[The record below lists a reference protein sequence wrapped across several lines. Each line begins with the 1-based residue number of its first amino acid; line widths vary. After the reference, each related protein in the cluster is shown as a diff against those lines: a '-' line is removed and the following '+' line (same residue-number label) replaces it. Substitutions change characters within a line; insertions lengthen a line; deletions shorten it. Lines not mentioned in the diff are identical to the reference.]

1 MEPTGDNSARERVL
15 AVAERLFAER
25 GYAAVTLRDIAA
37 EVGLKHA
44 SLYHHVPGGKE
55 ALFIEVTERSMAHH
69 RAGLERAITQAGPD
83 VRSQLRGVADWLI
96 SHPPMDLIRMSHADM
111 PAIEPGQA
119 RRLSELTYE
128 ALLLPVERV
137 LVEAQARGEIDH
149 HNPGLIGGGLL
160 GMLESLHAIPDYALE
175 SPNQRHTF
183 AYEMIDVVL
192 NGLRPR

>member
-1 MEPTGDNSARERVL
+1 
-15 AVAERLFAER
+15 
-25 GYAAVTLRDIAA
+25 
-37 EVGLKHA
+37 
-44 SLYHHVPGGKE
+44 
-55 ALFIEVTERSMAHH
+55 
-69 RAGLERAITQAGPD
+69 LEQAITQAGPD

-175 SPNQRHTF
+175 SPNQ
-183 AYEMIDVVL
+183 
-192 NGLRPR
+192 